1 MVYTEL
7 KSPEYYLNF
16 AKKYQKS
23 QAEVLNYFQMKKLAE
38 AGMLDDYI
46 KMIETKSEAERRL
59 KEEQQARETRPE
71 LRLEPK
77 AEAKPEPK
85 AEAEPKAEPEEYRYV
100 KGLRPSNQGINY
112 TFYKGKKRKLV
123 INLNKKNELES
134 PEKLRRL
141 NELDPVFF
149 GGQENKDLFIKNL
162 KLNLEPT
169 RPRGDFIK
177 KLMKPK
183 AEAEAKAE
191 AKAEAEAEKFMIK
204 VKKKRKQKL
213 KVSKPK
219 PLTIIEEEEPV
230 PETTIGVGYYNDD
243 MNTLNMLV
251 GSRLAGNKNKKM
263 MNEIKKLMKSMVKNK
278 TLTKN
283 QEQMVLKRM

>member
-16 AKKYQKS
+16 AKKYEKS

-38 AGMLDDYI
+38 AGLLEDYI

-59 KEEQQARETRPE
+59 EEEKQARETRPALPNE
-71 LRLEPK
+71 NVVLQKPESK
-77 AEAKPEPK
+77 AEPEAESK
-85 AEAEPKAEPEEYRYV
+85 AEAEEFYRYV
-100 KGLRPSNQGINY
+100 PGLRSNKQGTNY
-112 TFYKGKKRKLV
+112 TFYKGKKKELI
-123 INLNKKNELES
+123 INLNKKDELES
-134 PEKLRRL
+134 PEKYKKLQ
-141 NELDPVFF
+141 ELDPVFF

-162 KLNLEPT
+162 KINLKAT
-169 RPRGDFIK
+169 RPRMRPPQFIPEGFV

-183 AEAEAKAE
+183 AEAEAKE
-191 AKAEAEAEKFMIK
+191 EAES
-204 VKKKRKQKL
+204 KK
-213 KVSKPK
+213 
-219 PLTIIEEEEPV
+219 E
-230 PETTIGVGYYNDD
+230 TIGVGYYNDD
-243 MNTLNMLV
+243 IHKLNMLV

-278 TLTKN
+278 TLTKK